1 MNDLVR
7 DKLKEIS
14 NLEDIIKTD
23 IIKTVIL

>member
-14 NLEDIIKTD
+14 NLQDIIKTD